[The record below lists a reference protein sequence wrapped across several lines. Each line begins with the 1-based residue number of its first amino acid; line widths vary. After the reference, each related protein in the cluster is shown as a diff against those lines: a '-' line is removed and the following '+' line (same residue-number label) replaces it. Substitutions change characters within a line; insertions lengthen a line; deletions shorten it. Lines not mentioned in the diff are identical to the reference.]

1 LRTNVSLLRYSISSI
16 TRNLPTVT
24 SDKFPLPVDVTGQG
38 FDYSGAVL
46 KDLCPGWLYH
56 WGLAV
61 ELDARART
69 VIGTVHHFVL
79 LPTVVH

>member
-16 TRNLPTVT
+16 TRNLPT

-46 KDLCPGWLYH
+46 KDLCPGWLDQ
-56 WGLAV
+56 WALAV

-69 VIGTVHHFVL
+69 VIGTVHYFVL